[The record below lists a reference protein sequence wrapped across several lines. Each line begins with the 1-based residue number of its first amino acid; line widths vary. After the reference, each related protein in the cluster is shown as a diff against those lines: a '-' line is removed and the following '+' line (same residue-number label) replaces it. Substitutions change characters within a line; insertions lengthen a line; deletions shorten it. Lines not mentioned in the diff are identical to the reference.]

1 MYSYPQYAAKA
12 TVAMPKPGKLPLN
25 RFHRVKGPVY
35 RHASLFHNVS
45 NLFHV
50 YIADE
55 QRQRTLAPMDRL
67 QELHLLL
74 RMLSHRSPRG
84 WA

>member
-25 RFHRVKGPVY
+25 RFNRVKGPVY
-35 RHASLFHNVS
+35 RHASLSHNVS
-45 NLFHV
+45 NLFRI

-55 QRQRTLAPMDRL
+55 QCQRTLAPMDRL
-67 QELHLLL
+67 QELQLLL
-74 RMLSHRSPRG
+74 RMLSDRSL
-84 WA
+84 

>member
-45 NLFHV
+45 NLFRIE
-50 YIADE
+50 IAKE
-55 QRQRTLAPMDRL
+55 
-67 QELHLLL
+67 
-74 RMLSHRSPRG
+74 
-84 WA
+84 